1 MIVRIIGSSS
11 LKIKSF
17 SKNVYFKNCF
27 VFYYFFFFFFLNKQN
42 QAIFRKNDLLY
53 FFSKENINDF
63 QRGLQDIQKKAF
75 ILFLFLN
82 LVKALI
88 ILIEMGLYMLLFFF
102 SRLRYY
108 A

>member
-1 MIVRIIGSSS
+1 MFILRIVSCFII
-11 LKIKSF
+11 F
-17 SKNVYFKNCF
+17 YFL
-27 VFYYFFFFFFLNKQN
+27 FLNKQN

-63 QRGLQDIQKKAF
+63 QRGLQDIQKKTF

-102 SRLRYY
+102 KVKILCIGIRIVIQSLL
-108 A
+108 